1 MTEDDFRTYIAAF
14 NARDFAGFSKYY
26 ADDVEF
32 NLGDRK
38 RIVGAQGIVDFYTQV
53 FEHIAEELEVIDLIV
68 ASDGAALHS
77 RTKFTTIK
85 DWPDFELWPTMKGD
99 VRIVESINMYRT
111 ANGKITTI
119 KSGRYSST

>member
-38 RIVGAQGIVDFYTQV
+38 QIIGAQGIVDFYTAV
-53 FEHIAEELEVIDLIV
+53 FEHIAARSSPPPRTGPI
-68 ASDGAALHS
+68 SNCGA
-77 RTKFTTIK
+77 R
-85 DWPDFELWPTMKGD
+85 
-99 VRIVESINMYRT
+99 
-111 ANGKITTI
+111 
-119 KSGRYSST
+119 